1 MFRVRL
7 ASGEEAVFRSVD
19 ELALGIQSGV
29 ISPEA
34 MVFHSKVEQW
44 LPITVHP
51 EYAAARERA
60 ASLVATVDQ
69 EDLAPLPTVG
79 ELVHGGTVPVY
90 QMVSQSARELAARK
104 RPGWILPSATAVAGL
119 ILLVGVSL
127 AVLPTADT
135 SEEAIRLRDS
145 SRSARNL
152 PPLPPPGQAVE
163 AGAALRMEPYNLAN
177 RLAQTGEVLSATF
190 ADSVRALGLG
200 DLLALDRLRS
210 QDSVAA
216 LLERLQEFRVLR
228 AGFRTRALTV
238 ENAYQDSAS
247 RMLAAGRWTR
257 AEMSEWRV
265 RFTHL
270 ENMAG
275 AARTESLIRGL
286 EELYT
291 LLNAERSRLVLEPSR
306 AAFQR
311 PEAAAAYERLRVSLA
326 GYATIT
332 PAAGER
338 FPISLALLVQGL
350 RHSTLPPL
358 SR

>member
-60 ASLVATVDQ
+60 ATLVATVDH
-69 EDLAPLPTVG
+69 EELAPLPTVG
-79 ELVHGGTVPVY
+79 ELLHGGTVPVY

-104 RPGWILPSATAVAGL
+104 RPSWILPSATALAGL
-119 ILLVGVSL
+119 VLLVGVSVAL
-127 AVLPTADT
+127 LPSVDN

-145 SRSARNL
+145 SRIARSR
-152 PPLPPPGQAVE
+152 QAPQTPRPVSE
-163 AGAALRMEPYNLAN
+163 AAAALRMEPYNLAN
-177 RLAQTGEVLSATF
+177 RLAQAGEVLSATF
-190 ADSVRALGLG
+190 SDSARALGLG
-200 DLLALDRLRS
+200 DLVAFERLRS

-216 LLERLQEFRVLR
+216 LLQRLRDYQALR
-228 AGFRTRALTV
+228 TGFRTRALSV
-238 ENAYQDSAS
+238 EAAYQDSAS
-247 RMLAAGRWTR
+247 RMLSTGRWTR
-257 AEMSEWRV
+257 AEMTEWRV

-270 ENMAG
+270 ETMAG
-275 AARTESLIRGL
+275 AARTEGLIRTL
-286 EELYT
+286 QELYT
-291 LLNAERSRLVLEPSR
+291 LLNAERSRLVLEPTR
-306 AAFQR
+306 ASFQK
-311 PEAAAAYERLRVSLA
+311 PESAASYERLRASLES
-326 GYATIT
+326 YAAIT

-358 SR
+358 TR

>member
-7 ASGEEAVFRSVD
+7 ASGEEAVFRSVE

-34 MVFHSKVEQW
+34 MVFHSRIEQW

-127 AVLPTADT
+127 AVLPTAET

-152 PPLPPPGQAVE
+152 PPLPAPGQHSDAQTR
-163 AGAALRMEPYNLAN
+163 LRMEPYNLAN
-177 RLAQTGEVLSATF
+177 RLVQTGEILSATF
-190 ADSVRALGLG
+190 SDSVRTLGLG
-200 DLLALDRLRS
+200 DLLAMERLRS

-216 LLERLQEFRVLR
+216 LLERLHVFRVLR
-228 AGFRTRALTV
+228 AGFRTRALAV
-238 ENAYQDSAS
+238 EGAYQDSAS
-247 RMLAAGRWTR
+247 RMLASGRWTR

-265 RFTHL
+265 RFIHL

-275 AARTESLIRGL
+275 AARTETLIRNL

-291 LLNAERSRLVLEPSR
+291 LLNTERNRLVLEPAR
-306 AAFQR
+306 VTFQK
-311 PEAAAAYERLRVSLA
+311 PEAAAAYERLRTSLVS
-326 GYATIT
+326 YATIA

-338 FPISLALLVQGL
+338 FPISLALLIQGL

-358 SR
+358 TR

>member
-60 ASLVATVDQ
+60 ASLVATVDH
-69 EDLAPLPTVG
+69 EELAPLPTVG

-104 RPGWILPSATAVAGL
+104 RPDWILPSATALAGL
-119 ILLVGVSL
+119 ILLVGASL
-127 AVLPTADT
+127 ALLPGVDN

-145 SRSARNL
+145 SRIARNL
-152 PPLPPPGQAVE
+152 APLPPPTSAIEG
-163 AGAALRMEPYNLAN
+163 GAALRMEPYNLAN
-177 RLAQTGEVLSATF
+177 RLAQTGEILSATF
-190 ADSVRALGLG
+190 SDSVRALGLG
-200 DLLALDRLRS
+200 DLLAFERLRS
-210 QDSVAA
+210 QDSVAG
-216 LLERLQEFRVLR
+216 LLERLREFRVLR
-228 AGFRTRALTV
+228 AGFRTRALAV
-238 ENAYQDSAS
+238 EGAYQDSAS
-247 RMLAAGRWTR
+247 RMLASGRWTR

-275 AARTESLIRGL
+275 AARTETLLRGL

-291 LLNAERSRLVLEPSR
+291 LLNAERSRMALEPTR
-306 AAFQR
+306 ASFQK
-311 PEAAAAYERLRVSLA
+311 PEAAASYDRLRTALA
-326 GYATIT
+326 SYAAIT

-358 SR
+358 TR